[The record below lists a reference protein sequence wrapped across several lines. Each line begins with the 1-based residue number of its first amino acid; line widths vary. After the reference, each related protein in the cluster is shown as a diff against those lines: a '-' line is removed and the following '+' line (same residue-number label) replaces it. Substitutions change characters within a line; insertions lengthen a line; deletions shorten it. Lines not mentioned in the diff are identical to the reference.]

1 MEFLEL
7 NDVSKIYEAGG
18 KFSSK
23 KIKAVSGVS
32 FSMKKGECLGIVGQS
47 GSGKSTLGRMIMGL
61 EPPSNGHVM
70 FQGEPA
76 YKKKMKPDRRR
87 KLQMVYQ
94 NSYEATNPKF
104 SAYQVVEEPLRYFGL
119 REKKDIKPRVH
130 ELLENVG
137 IPSSEAGK
145 KVMGF
150 SGGQLQRICIARA
163 LAAEPELLVL
173 DEPTSSLDVSVQAQ
187 ILNLLKDLKEAFD
200 LSYLL
205 VSHNLEV
212 IYYLADRLIIMYKGV
227 VVEELDDITKMSEV
241 IHPYSVRLL
250 NAARYMDMGK
260 RIKNNVNTEHG
271 CIYADNCPHFNPHCL
286 KEPPTLK
293 EVQSGHRVACFC
305 NI

>member
-1 MEFLEL
+1 M
-7 NDVSKIYEAGG
+7 
-18 KFSSK
+18 
-23 KIKAVSGVS
+23 
-32 FSMKKGECLGIVGQS
+32 
-47 GSGKSTLGRMIMGL
+47 
-61 EPPSNGHVM
+61 
-70 FQGEPA
+70 
-76 YKKKMKPDRRR
+76 
-87 KLQMVYQ
+87 
-94 NSYEATNPKF
+94 
-104 SAYQVVEEPLRYFGL
+104 
-119 REKKDIKPRVH
+119 
-130 ELLENVG
+130 
-137 IPSSEAGK
+137 
-145 KVMGF
+145 
-150 SGGQLQRICIARA
+150 
-163 LAAEPELLVL
+163 
-173 DEPTSSLDVSVQAQ
+173 QAQ

-286 KEPPTLK
+286 EETPALK
-293 EVQSGHRVACFC
+293 EVQPGHRVACFC